1 MSGTRRAFPFGKEKK
16 MRIFRFTLCLMLVA
30 AIAAVAN
37 AQQRG
42 EVLIKNA
49 TIMTASHGTIEN
61 GSILIRD
68 GKIAAIGKDVTAGP
82 NAKIIDAT
90 GMYVTPGLIDAHSHS
105 AADGQIN
112 EGSLSVSAMV
122 RTRDVINNEDPNIYR
137 QLAGGTTTIHLMH
150 GSANSIGGQNVV
162 LRLKWGKTP
171 EEMVFTD
178 APRTIKF
185 ALGENPKRAGNPSG
199 NPFGGGRPPRYPAT
213 RMGVAEV
220 IREAFTQGREYL
232 QKWDA
237 YEAAKKRGEDPIP
250 PKRDLKLDAIADI
263 LRGKL
268 LVHSHCYVADEILML
283 MSVADEFGWKVQT
296 FQHVL
301 EGYKVAKEMAAH
313 GAGGSTFSDWW
324 AYKMEAFDAIPG
336 NAAIMQHKGVLT
348 SINSDSADLA
358 RRLYQEAA
366 KTIKYGNLT
375 DEEALRF
382 VTLNPAKQLKVDHR
396 VGSIDVGKDA
406 DLAIFNAHPFSIYA
420 RVEMTLIEGETYFD
434 RKADLTRRDQIA
446 KEKKALIDAERR
458 APGQAQP
465 TQQMETPP
473 PTLSEEEIDGHR
485 HPERKKN

>member
-1 MSGTRRAFPFGKEKK
+1 
-16 MRIFRFTLCLMLVA
+16 
-30 AIAAVAN
+30 
-37 AQQRG
+37 
-42 EVLIKNA
+42 
-49 TIMTASHGTIEN
+49 
-61 GSILIRD
+61 
-68 GKIAAIGKDVTAGP
+68 
-82 NAKIIDAT
+82 
-90 GMYVTPGLIDAHSHS
+90 
-105 AADGQIN
+105 
-112 EGSLSVSAMV
+112 
-122 RTRDVINNEDPNIYR
+122 
-137 QLAGGTTTIHLMH
+137 
-150 GSANSIGGQNVV
+150 
-162 LRLKWGKTP
+162 
-171 EEMVFTD
+171 
-178 APRTIKF
+178 
-185 ALGENPKRAGNPSG
+185 
-199 NPFGGGRPPRYPAT
+199 
-213 RMGVAEV
+213 MGVAEV
-220 IREAFTQGREYL
+220 IREAFTEGREYL

-237 YEAAKKRGEDPIP
+237 YEAAKKRGENPIP

-301 EGYKVAKEMAAH
+301 EGYKVAKEMVAH

-375 DEEALRF
+375 EEEALRF
-382 VTLNPAKQLKVDHR
+382 ITLNPAKQLKVDQR

-406 DLAIFNAHPFSIYA
+406 DIAIFNAHPFSIYA

-434 RKADLTRRDQIA
+434 RKADLARRDLIA
-446 KEKKALIDAERR
+446 KEKKALIEAERR

-465 TQQMETPP
+465 TQQLETPP